1 MGIDTDEARPL
12 FLGSSRRDANT
23 ARIAILA
30 ELDAALR
37 DLGKNAMGMSAPVFV
52 NWLAADEFVLRNYQ
66 MAEMPPA
73 PRQIVTSL
81 RNWVE
86 GNGTVAREETD
97 FLNYEHDLFTTAKG
111 NDGAMSV
118 LQPWIEAIAVRFYD
132 LFQMVHITNPLLSNW
147 ILITPAGTGKCL
159 TRWPRLHLFGIGPEF
174 GYSHGDCLDSRS
186 TPAGSNHRYASYLK
200 HSASCF
206 MYFLFIDHSSSRHLV
221 LE

>member
-1 MGIDTDEARPL
+1 
-12 FLGSSRRDANT
+12 
-23 ARIAILA
+23 
-30 ELDAALR
+30 
-37 DLGKNAMGMSAPVFV
+37 
-52 NWLAADEFVLRNYQ
+52 

-147 ILITPAGTGKCL
+147 ILITAAGTGKCL
-159 TRWPRLHLFGIGPEF
+159 TR
-174 GYSHGDCLDSRS
+174 
-186 TPAGSNHRYASYLK
+186 
-200 HSASCF
+200 
-206 MYFLFIDHSSSRHLV
+206 
-221 LE
+221 